1 MKEEIYDLII
11 IGAGPAGI
19 TAAIYAKRQRLNLL
33 LIAKEIGGQINRK
46 AVKIENFPGIL
57 EISGKELIERFLSH
71 LKKYEIKMEI
81 DEVTEVKKK
90 EDFFSVKT
98 KQNKEFLAKTIIVA
112 SGATPRPLSI
122 PGEKEFL
129 GKGVSYCVTCDA
141 PLFKGKKVAVIGGG
155 NAGFE
160 AAIFLANFAEK
171 IYILEFFD
179 KVRAE
184 KENQEKAQ
192 RTGKIEVI
200 TNAQVKEIKGDN
212 FVKSL
217 IYQDRISQNL
227 KELSVDGVFVEIGN
241 IPATSFVKDLVDFN
255 KRNEIIVEFETMATK
270 TPGIFA
276 AGDCN
281 AGRYKQIITAC
292 GEGAKAA
299 LSAYDYLQQKKAKD

>member
-90 EDFFSVKT
+90 EDLFSVKT

>member
-299 LSAYDYLQQKKAKD
+299 LSVYDYLQQKKAKD

>member
-71 LKKYEIKMEI
+71 LKKYEIEMEI

-98 KQNKEFLAKTIIVA
+98 KQDKEFLAKTIIVA

-200 TNAQVKEIKGDN
+200 ANAQVKEIKGDN